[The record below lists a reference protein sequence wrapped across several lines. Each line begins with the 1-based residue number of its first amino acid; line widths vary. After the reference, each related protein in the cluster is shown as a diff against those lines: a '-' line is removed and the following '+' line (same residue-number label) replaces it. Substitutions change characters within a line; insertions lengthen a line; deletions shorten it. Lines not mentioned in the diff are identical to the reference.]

1 MPLSSKLLHPGSALV
16 AATLSLSLLVAGCSS
31 GGDAAPAS
39 PDAVGAASD
48 EVTVPVTTA
57 TTEIVDAGADPR
69 AVVQLRPGQ
78 GTRQN
83 ARLVTTATVL
93 QQIDGQAAQDF
104 STPQMTMPLV
114 ALVTQAAT
122 DATPATTVD
131 LTLGTPTTPDDATN
145 ELLTPATD
153 SHAGFTMNESGA
165 ITALRLRPDP
175 DAQNKARSMIEQ
187 AFYQAVYRTV
197 AFPAQPIGVGAV
209 WKIHQQ
215 VMSAIALDQVTT
227 ATLTARDG
235 DRLTIDVQVEQT
247 PKSPVFE
254 LPNRAGTL
262 NVDSYS
268 LHGTGTVVID
278 LRLPLPVDASITVEG
293 TQSFSDPA
301 ATMRLQQTTSERVQ
315 WAG

>member
-16 AATLSLSLLVAGCSS
+16 AATLSLSVLVAGCSS
-31 GGDAAPAS
+31 GGDAAPTS

-48 EVTVPVTTA
+48 EVTVPVTAA
-57 TTEIVDAGADPR
+57 TTEILDAGAEPR

-78 GTRQN
+78 GTQQQT
-83 ARLVTTATVL
+83 RLVTTADVS

-104 STPQMTMPLV
+104 STPQLTIPLT

-131 LTLGTPTTPDDATN
+131 LTLGTPTTPEDETN

-187 AFYQAVYRTV
+187 AFFQAVYRMV
-197 AFPAQPIGVGAV
+197 AFPAEPIGVGAV

-227 ATLTARDG
+227 ATLSARDG
-235 DRLTIDVQVEQT
+235 DRLTIDMQVEQF

-254 LPNRAGTL
+254 LPNGAGTL
-262 NVDSYS
+262 DVDSYS
-268 LHGTGTVVID
+268 LRGAGTVVID
-278 LRLPLPVDASITVEG
+278 LRSPLPIDGSVTVEG

-301 ATMRLQQTTSERVQ
+301 DSMRLQQTTSEKVE
-315 WAG
+315 WLG